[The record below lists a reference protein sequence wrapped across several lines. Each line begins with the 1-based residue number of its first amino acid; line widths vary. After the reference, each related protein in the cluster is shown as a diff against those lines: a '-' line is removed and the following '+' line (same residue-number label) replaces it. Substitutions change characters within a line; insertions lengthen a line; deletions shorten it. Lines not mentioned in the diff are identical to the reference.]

1 MDNFETFTTVDK
13 AKRDELFDELRKR
26 GLPNELQAVKF
37 SGVQPV
43 LGEDGTQEIRESYD
57 RRRVIT
63 TKKDPETMKFHP
75 FQKPETIAEDKVVAQ
90 NRLQW
95 QSNYSV
101 AYPRELPKN

>member
-26 GLPNELQAVKF
+26 GLPNEQQAVKY

-43 LGEDGTQEIRESYD
+43 LGEDGKQVVTVYSNSRSKAKAK
-57 RRRVIT
+57 R
-63 TKKDPETMKFHP
+63 
-75 FQKPETIAEDKVVAQ
+75 FQVRP
-90 NRLQW
+90 QW